1 MPPTAELT
9 SGENAPVSLSLR
21 VGVVCLHTDPFQSP
35 GAGDVGGMNVVVR
48 HTSAAMAATGHEV
61 TVWTRRAADD
71 APEREVVD
79 GVLVR
84 RLPVGPPRTLLK
96 SAHDDLIEPFRAA
109 LANEHPQV
117 DVLHSQHWFS
127 GMAALPLAR
136 ALGVPH
142 LQSFHSIAAP
152 PQTALSEGERPES
165 PARLEGEAWLA
176 RTTDAVIAVSEAEA
190 RTVVDRLGAN
200 LAAVHVVHP
209 GVDTELFHPGSG
221 SPDRPTLLA
230 AARLEPLKAIDLAIE
245 TLAGVIARRDSTAPR
260 PRLLVAGG
268 ATSDEDYPR
277 SLAALAER
285 RGVADDVT
293 LLGPQGRHELAE
305 LMRAATLVLVP
316 SHSET
321 YGLVALEAAASG
333 VPVVAARTG
342 GLAESVLDGVTGV
355 LLPGWDPG
363 VWSDAV
369 TALLADPERLAALS
383 RTGREHALRWRWR
396 DVAAATVDCYRAL
409 LA

>member
-1 MPPTAELT
+1 M
-9 SGENAPVSLSLR
+9 SSSLR
-21 VGVVCLHTDPFQSP
+21 VGVVCLHTDPFQPP

-48 HTSAAMAATGHEV
+48 HTSAAMAAAGHQV
-61 TVWTRRAADD
+61 TVWTRRAGED
-71 APEREVVD
+71 APEREIVD

-96 SAHDDLIEPFRAA
+96 SAHDELIDPFRAA
-109 LANEHPQV
+109 LAADHPQV

-136 ALGVPH
+136 ELGVPH

-176 RTTDAVIAVSEAEA
+176 RSTDAVIAVSEAEA
-190 RTVVDRLGAN
+190 RTVIERLGADP
-200 LAAVHVVHP
+200 AAVHVVHP
-209 GVDTELFHPGSG
+209 GVDTELFHPGTG
-221 SPDRPTLLA
+221 GGRPILLA

-245 TLAGVIARRDSTAPR
+245 TLAGVVARRDPGAPR
-260 PRLLVAGG
+260 PRLFVAGG
-268 ATSDEDYPR
+268 ATNDEDYPR
-277 SLAALAER
+277 SLAALAHQL
-285 RGVADDVT
+285 GVADDVT
-293 LLGPQGRHELAE
+293 LLGPQARPDLAD

-342 GLAESVLDGVTGV
+342 GLAESVVDGVTGV

-363 VWSDAV
+363 TWSDAV
-369 TALLADPERLAALS
+369 TALLADPDRLALLGRA
-383 RTGREHALRWRWR
+383 GREHALARRWC
-396 DVAAATVDCYRAL
+396 DVAAASVEHYRAL
-409 LA
+409 LT